1 MIGAMRIGKLPVGA
15 FVSLVLSLVLVGC
28 SGTLAPVYQGSRWAA
43 ISNVSE
49 PEPAEHPTP
58 GIVTVRRGDTLYRLA
73 RTYNTPLQDLIWRND
88 LTPPYLLMPGDKL
101 HLPSPRYHTVA
112 GNDTIY
118 SVSRTYD
125 VPVLRIAELNE
136 IDTPY
141 NIRVGQRLRLP
152 ADADF
157 AAASPYTTG
166 SISSGAA
173 RSTSWLALASP
184 PPTKKPT
191 TIVRDAPRA
200 AVSALSNFGG
210 TQGFTWPVR
219 GRVISNYGPKR
230 DGLHNDGIN
239 ISVKR
244 GTPVRASK
252 RGVVTYAGNEL
263 KGYGNLLL
271 IKHDDGFVTAYAHNN
286 RLLASRG
293 DIVEQG
299 EIIAEAGS
307 TGAVSSVQLHF
318 EIRRGRRAFDPSSYL
333 PGA

>member
-1 MIGAMRIGKLPVGA
+1 MHIGKLPVG
-15 FVSLVLSLVLVGC
+15 VLLSLMLVGC

-43 ISNVSE
+43 ASNASE
-49 PEPAEHPTP
+49 PEPAEQPTP
-58 GIVTVRRGDTLYRLA
+58 GIVTVRGGDTLYRLA
-73 RTYNTPLQDLIWRND
+73 RTYNTPLQDLISRNN
-88 LTPPYLLMPGDKL
+88 LTPPYRLMPGDKL
-101 HLPSPRYHTVA
+101 YLPSPRYYTVA
-112 GNDTIY
+112 RDDTVY
-118 SVSRTYD
+118 SVSHAYE

-136 IDTPY
+136 IDAPY

-157 AAASPYTTG
+157 AAASPYATG
-166 SISSGAA
+166 TISSGSA
-173 RSTSWLALASP
+173 RSTSWLASASSP
-184 PPTKKPT
+184 PNKKPT
-191 TIVRDAPRA
+191 ATARNGTRA

-244 GTPVRASK
+244 GTPVHAAK

-286 RLLASRG
+286 RLLVSRG

-307 TGAVSSVQLHF
+307 TGAVSSAQLHF
-318 EIRRGRRAFDPSSYL
+318 EIRRGRRAFDPTNYL